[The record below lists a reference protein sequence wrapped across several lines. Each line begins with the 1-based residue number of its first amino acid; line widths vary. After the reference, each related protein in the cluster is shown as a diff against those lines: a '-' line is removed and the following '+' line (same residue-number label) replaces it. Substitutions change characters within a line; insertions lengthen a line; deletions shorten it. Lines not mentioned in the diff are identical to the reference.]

1 VGVHRTVLAEA
12 GSTTVR
18 TVRWTA
24 SVAVLAL
31 VSACAAGP
39 TDGDTTDG
47 DAADGAAAGSSAA
60 TGPEADAGAADA
72 PGADAPG
79 DTSGSDTVAE
89 HDLLAFTGRLLDGGD
104 FDGAVVTGDV
114 LVWFWAP
121 W

>member
-1 VGVHRTVLAEA
+1 M
-12 GSTTVR
+12 R

-39 TDGDTTDG
+39 TER
-47 DAADGAAAGSSAA
+47 GAAGGDDATEEPAA
-60 TGPEADAGAADA
+60 TEPDAGAAPAPDA
-72 PGADAPG
+72 SA
-79 DTSGSDTVAE
+79 DTSGPDEVPE

>member
-18 TVRWTA
+18 TVRWAA

-39 TDGDTTDG
+39 TDGGDDG
-47 DAADGAAAGSSAA
+47 GAAPVPPAA
-60 TGPEADAGAADA
+60 TE
-72 PGADAPG
+72 PGAGPGPDASV
-79 DTSGSDTVAE
+79 DTPTPDVGPE
-89 HDLLAFTGRLLDGGD
+89 HDLLAFTGRQLEGGG